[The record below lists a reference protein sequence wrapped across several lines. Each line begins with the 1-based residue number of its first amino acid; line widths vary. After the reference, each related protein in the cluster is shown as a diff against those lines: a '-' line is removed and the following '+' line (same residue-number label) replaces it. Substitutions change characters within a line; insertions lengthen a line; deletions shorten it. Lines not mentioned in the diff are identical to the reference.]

1 MAFEAK
7 RISPLDLQP
16 RKAVGVSLPFSS
28 KSVFNSTYTTKDAL
42 KANLINF
49 FLTDKKERF
58 LNPNFGAGLRALI
71 FEQMTADTQEELVYV
86 IKSGLSQWFPNLI
99 VNNLQV
105 SPSPDTNMV
114 SVYLVYSIAQTNI
127 TDELVINFEQ

>member
-1 MAFEAK
+1 MAFEVQ
-7 RISPLDLQP
+7 RINPLDLQP

-42 KANLINF
+42 KTNLINF
-49 FLTDKKERF
+49 FLTDKRERF

-71 FEQMTADTQEELVYV
+71 FEQMTSDTEEELLYV
-86 IKSGLSQWFPNLI
+86 IRSGLSQWFPNLI
-99 VNNLQV
+99 VNSLQV
-105 SPSPDTNMV
+105 SPSPDTNTV

-127 TDELVINFEQ
+127 ADELVINFEQ

>member
-1 MAFEAK
+1 MAFEVQ
-7 RISPLDLQP
+7 RINPLDLQP

-42 KANLINF
+42 KTNLINF
-49 FLTDKKERF
+49 FLTDKRERF

-71 FEQMTADTQEELVYV
+71 FEQMTLDTKEELLYV

-99 VNNLQV
+99 VNSLQV
-105 SPSPDTNMV
+105 SPSPDTNTV

-127 TDELVINFEQ
+127 ADELVINFEQ

>member
-1 MAFEAK
+1 MAFEVQ

-42 KANLINF
+42 KTNLINF
-49 FLTDKKERF
+49 FLTDKRERF

-71 FEQMTADTQEELVYV
+71 FEQMTADTQEELTYV
-86 IKSGLSQWFPNLI
+86 IREGLSQWFPNLI
-99 VNNLQV
+99 VNSLEV
-105 SPSPDTNMV
+105 SPSPDTNTV
-114 SVYLVYSIAQTNI
+114 SVYLIYSIAQTNI
-127 TDELVINFEQ
+127 ADELVINFEQ